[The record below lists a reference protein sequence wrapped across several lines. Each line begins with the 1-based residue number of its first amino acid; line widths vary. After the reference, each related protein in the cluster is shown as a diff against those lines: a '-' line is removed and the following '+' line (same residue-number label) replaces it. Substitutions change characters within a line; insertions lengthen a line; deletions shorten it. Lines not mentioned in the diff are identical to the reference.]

1 MLQGFFSTWI
11 HVIYSY
17 DEFSKY
23 SSCKTVPTH
32 PHSTTWKH
40 GCELQKK
47 NQKHK
52 DPSQL
57 ALQHQLLCLHMSTH
71 FQLKKASLHTLQ
83 WSAVVIQLLSINHRI
98 RCFPPYISN
107 IKTKEGQHWING
119 CLQGAQHPISNCDS
133 SKLSGTGRKTKTSTQ
148 QYFHPATP

>member
-1 MLQGFFSTWI
+1 MLSTPMMN
-11 HVIYSY
+11 
-17 DEFSKY
+17 FLN
-23 SSCKTVPTH
+23 TH
-32 PHSTTWKH
+32 PVRLCPHIPTALPGNTVVNFK
-40 GCELQKK
+40 KK